1 MLKTINKLE
10 NEKNS
15 KGGKISTLE
24 DIEKYFEIDKNTN
37 KGRKHNNHE
46 HNKEKEKEKEK
57 EKDNNNEKNL
67 LANKI
72 ERHYQFNK
80 ISKEKKMEE
89 IFEEDEFKLVKE
101 MPLARSTFYDIK
113 IKINEIANIF
123 ESKKNEKSE
132 NFKEKIE
139 N

>member
-24 DIEKYFEIDKNTN
+24 DIEKYFKIDKSTN

-46 HNKEKEKEKEK
+46 HIKEKEKEK

-67 LANKI
+67 LANK
-72 ERHYQFNK
+72 
-80 ISKEKKMEE
+80 M
-89 IFEEDEFKLVKE
+89 
-101 MPLARSTFYDIK
+101 
-113 IKINEIANIF
+113 
-123 ESKKNEKSE
+123 
-132 NFKEKIE
+132 
-139 N
+139 